1 MKQRGDGQAAFWL
14 LRAPVPRARP
24 RHASRVQPR
33 PVCVLDSSMVLV
45 EHVAQRG
52 VLVETWKRVRTLPKR
67 EKQRK
72 QGSVQKGWC

>member
-1 MKQRGDGQAAFWL
+1 
-14 LRAPVPRARP
+14 
-24 RHASRVQPR
+24 
-33 PVCVLDSSMVLV
+33 MVLV